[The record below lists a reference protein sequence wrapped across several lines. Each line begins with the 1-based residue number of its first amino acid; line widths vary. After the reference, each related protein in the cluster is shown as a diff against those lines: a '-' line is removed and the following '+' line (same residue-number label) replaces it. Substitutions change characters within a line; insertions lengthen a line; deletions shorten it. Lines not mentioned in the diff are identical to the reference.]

1 MKNTLKLFALVAFM
15 FAAFATSAQ
24 TAKPIKLGHL
34 DVQKVMTSMPEFKKA
49 QDDLAAKEQ
58 EIRKEL
64 TAMHENYQKLMQEY
78 QANAKTLT
86 ELSRTAKEQEIQGL
100 AERIQNFQ
108 QLAQEQMKLY
118 KKNKIH
124 PFRQILVMFIQ
135 FPVFIAVWGAM
146 QGSAILT
153 QGSVFG
159 LQLTTVTSN
168 AIMAANSET
177 PFAIVLII
185 IMSIAQFISSKLPTW
200 FQNWK
205 GKKYSTVTVK
215 NEAVEKQNQS
225 MKMMSTVMLVVI
237 IFMGFTLP
245 AAMGIYWF
253 IGAIISIAQTLI
265 MEAVQTHNR
274 HKSGKGPGAKISN
287 RPNSIIRRGKKL

>member
-58 EIRKEL
+58 EIKKEL

-108 QLAQEQMKLY
+108 QLAQEQMAKTQEDLLIQNAVQAVGKEGGFTYIFAATPNFGQGALLY
-118 KKNKIH
+118 
-124 PFRQILVMFIQ
+124 
-135 FPVFIAVWGAM
+135 
-146 QGSAILT
+146 
-153 QGSVFG
+153 
-159 LQLTTVTSN
+159 
-168 AIMAANSET
+168 MADNSED
-177 PFAIVLII
+177 VLP
-185 IMSIAQFISSKLPTW
+185 L
-200 FQNWK
+200 
-205 GKKYSTVTVK
+205 VK
-215 NEAVEKQNQS
+215 
-225 MKMMSTVMLVVI
+225 
-237 IFMGFTLP
+237 
-245 AAMGIYWF
+245 
-253 IGAIISIAQTLI
+253 
-265 MEAVQTHNR
+265 
-274 HKSGKGPGAKISN
+274 
-287 RPNSIIRRGKKL
+287 KKLGIQ

>member
-78 QANAKTLT
+78 QANAKTLP

-108 QLAQEQMKLY
+108 QLAQEQMAKTQEDLLAPIITKIQNAVQAVGKEGGFTYIFAATPNFGQGALLY
-118 KKNKIH
+118 T
-124 PFRQILVMFIQ
+124 
-135 FPVFIAVWGAM
+135 AD
-146 QGSAILT
+146 
-153 QGSVFG
+153 
-159 LQLTTVTSN
+159 
-168 AIMAANSET
+168 NSED
-177 PFAIVLII
+177 VLP
-185 IMSIAQFISSKLPTW
+185 L
-200 FQNWK
+200 
-205 GKKYSTVTVK
+205 VK
-215 NEAVEKQNQS
+215 
-225 MKMMSTVMLVVI
+225 
-237 IFMGFTLP
+237 
-245 AAMGIYWF
+245 
-253 IGAIISIAQTLI
+253 
-265 MEAVQTHNR
+265 
-274 HKSGKGPGAKISN
+274 
-287 RPNSIIRRGKKL
+287 KKLGIQ

>member
-108 QLAQEQMKLY
+108 QLAQEQMAKTQEDY
-118 KKNKIH
+118 KSDTIMLNELKKDLSLFEHELDILNRKKREKRKIWKIEK
-124 PFRQILVMFIQ
+124 RQL
-135 FPVFIAVWGAM
+135 
-146 QGSAILT
+146 
-153 QGSVFG
+153 
-159 LQLTTVTSN
+159 
-168 AIMAANSET
+168 
-177 PFAIVLII
+177 
-185 IMSIAQFISSKLPTW
+185 
-200 FQNWK
+200 K
-205 GKKYSTVTVK
+205 GITEEQHAEYKRRK
-215 NEAVEKQNQS
+215 NE
-225 MKMMSTVMLVVI
+225 
-237 IFMGFTLP
+237 
-245 AAMGIYWF
+245 
-253 IGAIISIAQTLI
+253 
-265 MEAVQTHNR
+265 
-274 HKSGKGPGAKISN
+274 
-287 RPNSIIRRGKKL
+287 

>member
-86 ELSRTAKEQEIQGL
+86 ELSRTAKEQEGL

-108 QLAQEQMKLY
+108 QLAQEQMAKTQEDLLAPIITKIQNAVQAVGKEGGFTYIFAATPNFGQGALLY
-118 KKNKIH
+118 T
-124 PFRQILVMFIQ
+124 
-135 FPVFIAVWGAM
+135 AD
-146 QGSAILT
+146 
-153 QGSVFG
+153 
-159 LQLTTVTSN
+159 
-168 AIMAANSET
+168 NSED
-177 PFAIVLII
+177 VLP
-185 IMSIAQFISSKLPTW
+185 L
-200 FQNWK
+200 
-205 GKKYSTVTVK
+205 VK
-215 NEAVEKQNQS
+215 
-225 MKMMSTVMLVVI
+225 
-237 IFMGFTLP
+237 
-245 AAMGIYWF
+245 
-253 IGAIISIAQTLI
+253 
-265 MEAVQTHNR
+265 
-274 HKSGKGPGAKISN
+274 
-287 RPNSIIRRGKKL
+287 KKLGIQ